1 MNHVFRI
8 IWSFSRRAF
17 VVVSE
22 QVSARGRQGGRR
34 APAVG
39 SRPGLFWLTPICAAL
54 AANTAWAA
62 GVEVASGN
70 TAVFNAPNGV
80 QVIDIATANGAGV
93 SHNRYIQYNVDPSG
107 QILNNNSAL
116 TRAGALQSQLGGQI
130 VPNVNLTNEARVIL
144 NEVVA
149 PNRSSLRGYT
159 EVVGGKA
166 DVIVANP
173 YGITCSG
180 CGFINSDRATLTTG
194 VPTIGADGRVAGFTV
209 NQGDILV
216 EGNGIDAKNQK
227 VLDLVARS
235 VKIDG
240 QLNGQ
245 DVALVAGANDYGYA
259 NRETT
264 ARAPSGDTPLYAI
277 DSTALGGMYA
287 NRIKILA
294 TEGGVGVRMR
304 GEAAATGDDFTLTAS
319 GRIELNSS
327 LSAQRDLAVTYV
339 GSDATD
345 ARAVTVSGDQ
355 ARLSAKRDLTLEA
368 RNGAGVTL
376 EGSTLVAERD
386 LELTA
391 DRLNDS
397 SSGAV
402 RFAGHDA
409 TLTTA
414 AATRI
419 EGSSWGAGNDLS
431 IDAGSV
437 TASQRAKLYAGS
449 ATSGADSKALSVTAS
464 QGNLQL
470 ADAEVQSSGDMALIA
485 TSGDL
490 TIAQATQ
497 VKGGADLQLAAAGS
511 IEQAGTVQTAGGARI
526 KASDAQAAFNNSG
539 SLKVAGDLT
548 LGETGHV
555 LAVDN
560 QGDIQAD
567 GSLTAKL
574 VSLTNGSGSN
584 SSASIKAATL
594 GGSSDIQIAEAFSN
608 HGFVHANGDMSIR
621 AASIYNASTAGLSSL
636 GGLTLTALGSGID
649 NYGAFYGGRSLSLSA
664 ASGTVRNRSN
674 ATIDSN
680 GSFTSSSDR
689 FINNGA
695 VVIAGNGTITTTTSF
710 VNQTLHNGQAIE
722 KEWGELTTGSTNNV
736 EIADDGSFSDGMNAD
751 LHDQRIT
758 RTERFVDLTAEE
770 VRALPK
776 AQILANGAT
785 SSLTINYGGSGLN
798 HGGVISANTVNIGGS
813 GTFTNQDLVL
823 YKYDLIRRWIS
834 IEDGGNWIYWARID
848 DDPTYS
854 CYWNSPTPSCTG
866 KDDSGPNGPDDDD
879 FNWDNWTPGGGVWA
893 VGEGWKGYGNE
904 ADAKRAAITGAAFV
918 GASTVA
924 STGAGIFA
932 STLNFTSGTLD
943 NAGSPWPDDASKV
956 QQGSALAASV
966 NGVGATT
973 ALSGIGLSLPSNPN
987 GYFVTSRNPSA
998 RYLVETNPN
1007 FAVGSNFVG
1016 SDYLAKRY
1024 GFNPDDVQKRLGDAN
1039 YEAYLIRQ
1047 QLIQQTGNNV
1057 IAGYGNEADQMQRLM
1072 DQAYNQGQKLGLEF
1086 GKTPTAEQLAAL
1098 TEDIVWMEEVEV
1110 AGQKVLAPR
1119 VYLAAATV
1127 AAIAGGAV
1135 ISADN
1140 LNIAGDALNNTGG
1153 TIEGRESLQV
1163 DTKGDVT
1170 NTSGTLKGGQVSV
1183 TSREGSIRNETLAI
1197 TNGDA
1202 AARGTAIGKTAS
1214 IESTSNLSLDAAK
1227 DISVRGAN
1235 VSAGGD
1241 ASLSAGN
1248 DVTFDTIV
1256 DSKASTNTVQRGGF
1270 LGGSST
1276 TTNVQTETNIGST
1289 LSTGGN
1295 LKINSGGNT
1304 VIAGSQ
1310 ADVGGNLD
1318 VDARGDFRVEAR
1330 QDKSTTT
1337 TVTSTSGMG
1346 VGGGLYGSQKTT
1358 KEDFTG
1364 TNKGS
1369 TLNVGGNANVKSDKA
1384 IVLQGS
1390 DANIGGD
1397 ANLEGKEGIA
1407 ILDGLDEKRTSTRVE
1422 TTTFLKVDSSSG
1434 AEAKAQASAV
1444 GLQSEASA
1452 EASAKASANLKL
1464 AETSVTTTNEGKNTS
1479 VASNLKVGGNLGMKS
1494 DGTVT
1499 VQGSNVES
1507 GGDLAIDAKDVQVL
1521 TGRNEEWRESETTT
1535 TSVGIYNDAEAKA
1548 GASASA
1554 GVSGGGVAS
1563 GQAQAGADAG
1573 STTTAGVRHEH
1584 SQESSYSLTN
1594 SSSTLKSGGNMSVT
1608 AKDTATFQG
1617 ADVESGG
1624 DMNIQAKDIRNVAAQ
1639 DVSRS
1644 SSSAETHTA
1653 GVYLGTS
1660 ASAEA
1665 SANGNSQG
1673 QGDASASASA
1683 EASAGLR
1690 YAYESEKNSEGSITQ
1705 VTNSFKSGGNFTRQA
1720 QDTIVDQGTQ
1730 VEAAGNITQSARVI
1744 RDEAVSDSSWSSS
1757 DAQSHDARVGV
1768 YAGAEANASASG
1780 GAEASAGV
1788 GVKASYQGSISSES
1802 EQQSTAVTS
1811 RFKAGGDISSTSK
1824 EQTTLVGTQFES
1836 GGDTTIDAGS
1846 LDYQAAKDTS
1856 SAKGSSHDINV
1867 EAKVA
1872 IAGNDASLDAGY
1884 DMAKSSESASTARTG
1899 SIQTGGNLTIRTRGD
1914 ATFTGT
1920 ELSAGGKTSIDSGG
1934 NVTFNEARDTA
1945 NSSSL
1950 DLSVGVSASSSK
1962 TDTGGKENEGEL
1974 GLGVGYGTASSS
1986 TARVGSISGGQGVS
2000 ISSGG
2005 NITLVGTQIESGA
2018 QTDISAGGKVN
2029 LQEAVS
2035 TSSNFAVRAETSVS
2049 GSSSSEP
2056 AKPAGEGASKGAA
2069 NKPAEGAG
2077 EDDDGPIGASGLELE
2092 VGSSREATKV
2102 NIQSAGGTTIKQ
2114 EQR

>member
-8 IWSFSRRAF
+8 IWSFSRHAF

-22 QVSARGRQGGRR
+22 QVSARGRQGGRG
-34 APAVG
+34 ALAVG

-107 QILNNNSAL
+107 QILNNNSAF

-264 ARAPSGDTPLYAI
+264 ARASSGDTPLYAI

-304 GEAAATGDDFTLTAS
+304 GEAAATGDDFTLSAS
-319 GRIELNSS
+319 GKIEINTR
-327 LSAQRDLAVTYV
+327 LSAERDLALSSST
-339 GSDATD
+339 
-345 ARAVTVSGDQ
+345 SGDAIVVEGANTQ
-355 ARLSAKRDLTLEA
+355 LSAKRDLALSA
-368 RNGAGVTL
+368 
-376 EGSTLVAERD
+376 
-386 LELTA
+386 
-391 DRLNDS
+391 
-397 SSGAV
+397 SSGAT
-402 RFAGHDA
+402 RLDEA
-409 TLTTA
+409 TLTANRDLNVTA
-414 AATRI
+414 ATLSDTSSTGKKRYAGRDTRI
-419 EGSSWGAGNDLS
+419 QTQGATTLAGTTWGAGNDLS
-431 IDAGSV
+431 VQAGSLTV
-437 TASQRAKLYAGS
+437 TNTGNLY
-449 ATSGADSKALSVTAS
+449 SGADGQAASKALT
-464 QGNLQL
+464 LRT
-470 ADAEVQSSGDMALIA
+470 

-490 TIAQATQ
+490 KLTDANVQST
-497 VKGGADLQLAAAGS
+497 GALKLDSAAALSVGS
-511 IEQAGTVQTAGGARI
+511 ATTIKSTGDYELKAARSIDNAGKVSGSAGGKVNAGT
-526 KASDAQAAFNNSG
+526 
-539 SLKVAGDLT
+539 T
-548 LGETGHV
+548 L
-555 LAVDN
+555 
-560 QGDIQAD
+560 
-567 GSLTAKL
+567 
-574 VSLTNGSGSN
+574 SN
-584 SSASIKAATL
+584 SNL
-594 GGSSDIQIAEAFSN
+594 L
-608 HGFVHANGDMSIR
+608 HANGSLAVE
-621 AASIYNASTAGLSSL
+621 AASIGNSSTAGMSSL
-636 GGLTLTALGSGID
+636 NELSLKANTNID
-649 NYGAFYGGRSLSLSA
+649 NHGALYAAEHLNLQAGGQLSNYASGTLSA
-664 ASGTVRNRSN
+664 ANKLDIRS
-674 ATIDSN
+674 A
-680 GSFTSSSDR
+680 R
-689 FINNGA
+689 LVNNGA
-695 VVIAGNGTITTTTSF
+695 IVSFGDAYIKTTQSF
-710 VNQTLHNGQAIE
+710 VNETLWSGGI
-722 KEWGELTTGSTNNV
+722 LTKR
-736 EIADDGSFSDGMNAD
+736 DGA
-751 LHDQRIT
+751 
-758 RTERFVDLTAEE
+758 VA
-770 VRALPK
+770 
-776 AQILANGAT
+776 
-785 SSLTINYGGSGLN
+785 Y
-798 HGGVISANTVNIGGS
+798 GGVISEDKIANEGS
-813 GTFTNQDLVL
+813 FDKGMNAWLYDEKYSFDEQLVGLTLSELQNLQKAQIIAYGAGSKLTLDYGSSGLNRVGVISAPNVEITGTGTFTNQELAL
-823 YKYDLIRRWIS
+823 YHYEKTLRWI
-834 IEDGGNWIYWARID
+834 RID
-848 DDPTYS
+848 DESSGDDDFIAWARTDSTVY
-854 CYWNSPTPSCTG
+854 CYNGAPANCSGRDDDLPNS
-866 KDDSGPNGPDDDD
+866 PDDDNY
-879 FNWDNWTPGGGVWA
+879 NWDEWSPGAGWTKTRHLSGGGFPSVL
-893 VGEGWKGYGNE
+893 GDE
-904 ADAKRAAITGAAFV
+904 AREMAIQGGVFRDASVIGR
-918 GASTVA
+918 S
-924 STGAGIFA
+924 GAGIFA
-932 STLNFTSGTLD
+932 TNLSITGTGTLVND
-943 NAGSPWPDDASKV
+943 GSPWPDDQARV
-956 QQGSALAASV
+956 AQTTLVTGSANGPAGGASTI
-966 NGVGATT
+966 N
-973 ALSGIGLSLPSNPN
+973 LPSNPN
-987 GYFVTSRNPSA
+987 GDFVISKNPNTK
-998 RYLVETNPN
+998 YLVETNPN
-1007 FAVGSNFVG
+1007 YGVGSNFVG

-1047 QLIQQTGNNV
+1047 QLIQKTGSNV
-1057 IAGYGNEADQMQRLM
+1057 INGYANEVDQMQRLM
-1072 DQAYNQGQKLGLEF
+1072 DQAYGEGQKQGLQF
-1086 GKTPTAEQLAAL
+1086 GKPLTAEQAANL
-1098 TEDIVWMEEVEV
+1098 TQDIVWMEETEV
-1110 AGQKVLAPR
+1110 QGQKVLVPR
-1119 VYLAAATV
+1119 VYLAASTV
-1127 AAIAGGAV
+1127 AAIASGAV
-1135 ISADN
+1135 IAADN
-1140 LNIAGDALNNTGG
+1140 LDIAGGGLKNTGG
-1153 TIEGRESLQV
+1153 TIEGRDSLSV
-1163 DTKGDVT
+1163 KTTGDIT
-1170 NTSGTLKGGQVSV
+1170 NTSGTIKGGNVSL
-1183 TSREGSIRNETLAI
+1183 TSTEGSIRNETLAVGQGDG
-1197 TNGDA
+1197 TTYTTALGKNG
-1202 AARGTAIGKTAS
+1202 T
-1214 IESTSNLSLDAAK
+1214 IESNNNLSLDAAK
-1227 DISVRGAN
+1227 DVTVLGAD
-1235 VSAGGD
+1235 VKAGGD
-1241 ASLSAGN
+1241 ASIAAGG

-1256 DSKASTNTVQRGGF
+1256 DKNTATSYTERGGF
-1270 LGGSST
+1270 LGGTST
-1276 TTNVQTETNIGST
+1276 RTSVSTEKNLGSN

-1295 LKINSGGNT
+1295 LTVKSGGDT
-1304 VIAGSQ
+1304 TIAGSN
-1310 ADVGGNLD
+1310 ADIGGNLD
-1318 VDARGDFRVEAR
+1318 AQTGGSFKVVAR
-1330 QDKSTTT
+1330 QDKE
-1337 TVTSTSGMG
+1337 TVETQTSTSGVG

-1358 KEDFTG
+1358 VNDFTG

-1464 AETSVTTTNEGKNTS
+1464 AETSVTTTKEGKNTS

-1499 VQGSNVES
+1499 VQGSNVEA

-1617 ADVESGG
+1617 ANVESGG

-1653 GVYLGTS
+1653 GVYLGTG
-1660 ASAEA
+1660 ASAQA

-1673 QGDASASASA
+1673 QGDASAIASA

-1780 GAEASAGV
+1780 GADASAGV

-1899 SIQTGGNLTIRTRGD
+1899 SIQSAGNLTIRTRGD

-2005 NITLVGTQIESGA
+2005 NTTLVGTQIESGA

-2056 AKPAGEGASKGAA
+2056 AKPASEGASKGAA
-2069 NKPAEGAG
+2069 NKPAEDAG

-2102 NIQSAGGTTIKQ
+2102 NIQSAGGTSIRQ
-2114 EQR
+2114 GQR